1 MFRYV
6 LTAALALSATPV
18 FANDSIAELG
28 TGGLILSRSDAVAM
42 ESEDLYISPEKV
54 TVDYVFRNNT
64 DRDVDAIVAF
74 PMPDIEG
81 DPNEMP
87 AIPDGQSDNFLGF
100 EVTIDGVAAKPQLE
114 QKAFALGIDI
124 SADLKA
130 HNVPFYPFGDAA
142 KAALAKL
149 PQAVADDWVDRGLII
164 EDTADDGSGMKTVY
178 VPFWQLRSTY
188 WWRST
193 FPANKAVRVAH
204 RYKPSVG
211 GTSSVSF
218 FYDGQFQG
226 QYAAYK
232 TRYCMD
238 QTFENAIRK
247 AAKGNPD
254 GTPRYFENR
263 IAYILTT
270 GGNWAT
276 GTIGKFKLTVDKGD
290 PKNLVSFCGENV
302 RKVGPTR
309 FEMTAQNFY
318 PERDIDILLLVPT
331 DSGDGGSGG

>member
-6 LTAALALSATPV
+6 LTAAMALSATPV

-64 DRDVDAIVAF
+64 DKDVDAIVAF

-130 HNVPFYPFGDAA
+130 QNVPLYPFGDAA
-142 KAALAKL
+142 RAALAKL
-149 PQAVADDWVDRGLII
+149 PQAVADDWVDRGIII
-164 EDTADDGSGMKTVY
+164 ENTADDGSGMKTVY

-193 FPANKAVRVAH
+193 FPANKAVHVAH

-232 TRYCMD
+232 TRYCID
-238 QTFENAIRK
+238 GTFENAIRK
-247 AAKGNPD
+247 AAKKNPD
-254 GTPRYFENR
+254 GNPKYFENR

-276 GTIGKFKLTVDKGD
+276 GAIGKFKLTVDKGD

-309 FEMTAQNFY
+309 FEMTAENFY
-318 PERDIDILLLVPT
+318 PEHDIDTLLLVPS
-331 DSGDGGSGG
+331 DDGGSGG

>member
-6 LTAALALSATPV
+6 LTAALALSATPA

-64 DRDVDAIVAF
+64 DKDVDAIVAF

-100 EVTIDGVAAKPQLE
+100 EVTIDGVAAEPLLE
-114 QKAFALGIDI
+114 QKAFALGIGI

-130 HNVPFYPFGDAA
+130 QNVPLYPFGDAA
-142 KAALAKL
+142 RAALAKL

-164 EDTADDGSGMKTVY
+164 EDTADEGSGMKTVY

-193 FPANKAVRVAH
+193 FPANKAVHVAH

-238 QTFENAIRK
+238 GTFENAIRK

-254 GTPRYFENR
+254 GTPKYFENR

-276 GTIGKFKLTVDKGD
+276 GAIGKFKLTVDKGD

-309 FEMTAQNFY
+309 FEMTAENFY
-318 PERDIDILLLVPT
+318 PEHDIDI
-331 DSGDGGSGG
+331 

>member
-64 DRDVDAIVAF
+64 DKDVDAIVAF

-114 QKAFALGIDI
+114 QKAFALGINI
-124 SADLKA
+124 SADLESQ
-130 HNVPFYPFGDAA
+130 NVPFYPFGDAA
-142 KAALAKL
+142 RAALAKL

-238 QTFENAIRK
+238 GTFENAIRK
-247 AAKGNPD
+247 AAKGTPD

-263 IAYILTT
+263 IAYVLTT

-276 GTIGKFKLTVDKGD
+276 GSIGKFKLTVDKGD

-309 FEMTAQNFY
+309 FEMTAENFY
-318 PERDIDILLLVPT
+318 PEHDIDIMLLVP
-331 DSGDGGSGG
+331 SGGSGG

>member
-6 LTAALALSATPV
+6 LTAAMALSATPV

-64 DRDVDAIVAF
+64 DKDVDAIVAF

-130 HNVPFYPFGDAA
+130 QNVPLYPFGDAA
-142 KAALAKL
+142 RAALAKL
-149 PQAVADDWVDRGLII
+149 PQAVADDWVDRGIII
-164 EDTADDGSGMKTVY
+164 ENTADDGSGMKAVY

-193 FPANKAVRVAH
+193 FPANKAVHVAH

-238 QTFENAIRK
+238 GTFENAIRK
-247 AAKGNPD
+247 AAKNNPD
-254 GTPRYFENR
+254 GTPKYFENR

-276 GTIGKFKLTVDKGD
+276 GAIGKFKLTVDKGD

-309 FEMTAQNFY
+309 FEMTAENFY
-318 PERDIDILLLVPT
+318 PYHDIDILLLVPS
-331 DSGDGGSGG
+331 DDGGSGG

>member
-6 LTAALALSATPV
+6 LSAALALSATPV

-64 DRDVDAIVAF
+64 DKDVDAIVAF

-100 EVTIDGVAAKPQLE
+100 EVTIDGVAAEPQLE

-130 HNVPFYPFGDAA
+130 QNVPLYPFGDAA
-142 KAALAKL
+142 RAALAKL

-193 FPANKAVRVAH
+193 FPANKAVHVAH

-238 QTFENAIRK
+238 GTFENAIRK

-254 GTPRYFENR
+254 GTPKYFENR

-276 GTIGKFKLTVDKGD
+276 GAIGKFKLTVDKGD

-309 FEMTAQNFY
+309 FEMTAENFY
-318 PERDIDILLLVPT
+318 PEHDIDILLLAP
-331 DSGDGGSGG
+331 SGDGGSGG

>member
-64 DRDVDAIVAF
+64 EKDVDAIVAF

-124 SADLKA
+124 SSELTTQ
-130 HNVPFYPFGDAA
+130 NVPLYPFGDAA
-142 KAALAKL
+142 KATLAKL
-149 PQAVADDWVDRGLII
+149 PQAVADDWVDRGIII

-193 FPANKAVRVAH
+193 FPANKAVHVAH

-238 QTFENAIRK
+238 GTFENAIRK
-247 AAKGNPD
+247 AAKNNPD
-254 GTPRYFENR
+254 GTPKYFENR

-276 GTIGKFKLTVDKGD
+276 GAIGKFKLTTDKGD

-309 FEMTAQNFY
+309 FEMTAENFY
-318 PERDIDILLLVPT
+318 PEHDIDILLLVPS
-331 DSGDGGSGG
+331 DDGGSGG

>member
-1 MFRYV
+1 MFRYL
-6 LTAALALSATPV
+6 LTAALALPATPA

-64 DRDVDAIVAF
+64 DKDVDAIVAF

-124 SADLKA
+124 GADLKA
-130 HNVPFYPFGDAA
+130 QNVPFYPFGDAA

-254 GTPRYFENR
+254 GTPKHFENR

-309 FEMTAQNFY
+309 FEMTAENFY

-331 DSGDGGSGG
+331 GGDGSGG

>member
-28 TGGLILSRSDAVAM
+28 TGGLILSRSDAIAM

-64 DRDVDAIVAF
+64 DKDVDAIVAF

-130 HNVPFYPFGDAA
+130 QNVPLYPFGDAA
-142 KAALAKL
+142 RAALAKL
-149 PQAVADDWVDRGLII
+149 PQAVADDWVDRGIII
-164 EDTADDGSGMKTVY
+164 EDTADDGSGMNTVY

-193 FPANKAVRVAH
+193 FPANKAVHVAH

-238 QTFENAIRK
+238 GTFENAIRK
-247 AAKGNPD
+247 AAKNNPD
-254 GTPRYFENR
+254 GTPKYFENR

-276 GTIGKFKLTVDKGD
+276 GAIGKFKLTVDKGD

-309 FEMTAQNFY
+309 FEMTAENFY
-318 PERDIDILLLVPT
+318 PEHDIDILLLVPS
-331 DSGDGGSGG
+331 DDGGSGG

>member
-6 LTAALALSATPV
+6 LTAALLLSATPV

-64 DRDVDAIVAF
+64 DKDVDAIVAF

-114 QKAFALGIDI
+114 QKVFALGIDI

-130 HNVPFYPFGDAA
+130 QNVPFYPFGDAA
-142 KAALAKL
+142 RAALAKL

-247 AAKGNPD
+247 AAKNGPE
-254 GTPRYFENR
+254 GTPKYFENR

-309 FEMTAQNFY
+309 FEMTAENFY
-318 PERDIDILLLVPT
+318 PEHDIDILLLAP
-331 DSGDGGSGG
+331 SGDGGSGG